1 MTFILIQSKIN
12 YVCLFKDVHSLFVY
26 WRIKMFEKNKEKM
39 KEKMI
44 YLMNHEEKRNE
55 MGNDAI
61 RAIRKFDNKE
71 ICQKFF
77 DFITKKC

>member
-1 MTFILIQSKIN
+1 MIENGKNGFLIP
-12 YVCLFKDVHSLFVY
+12 VFDD
-26 WRIKMFEKNKEKM
+26 EKM

>member
-1 MTFILIQSKIN
+1 
-12 YVCLFKDVHSLFVY
+12 
-26 WRIKMFEKNKEKM
+26 MFEKNKEKM